1 MNRKDVQ
8 LLILVLG
15 ILVAVLSWQ
24 FVYNPN
30 QEKVEQVSAENAT
43 LRTTISELEALNDNK
58 EQYLADI
65 ETMTQE
71 CDEITNRFPSGFLL
85 EDEVMYLYN
94 MENVTQN
101 QVVIPSIG
109 FGQTTEVPYTGV
121 TTVGEY
127 ELVDEG
133 IKLYTAQDNISF
145 TTTYSGLKNMVQYIY
160 DIPGR
165 KSISSVSL
173 SASSDGYL
181 SGSMSVDFYCMTGTE
196 KLYVPID
203 IPGVVL
209 GKSNIFGVLD
219 ETGNTDENEPNAEEE
234 NTEE

>member
-30 QEKVEQVSAENAT
+30 QEKAEAINAENDT
-43 LRTTISELEALNDNK
+43 LRNTIAELEALDARK
-58 EQYLADI
+58 EQFIAD
-65 ETMTQE
+65 TASMQQE
-71 CDEITNRFPSGFLL
+71 CAEIAEHFPAGFLL
-85 EDEVMYLYN
+85 EDAVMYLYN

-109 FGQTTEVPYTGV
+109 FGQVTEVPYSGNTA
-121 TTVGEY
+121 VGEY
-127 ELVDEG
+127 VLVDEG
-133 IKLYTAQDNISF
+133 IKLYTAQDNVSF
-145 TTTYSGLKNMVQYIY
+145 TTTYTGLKNMVHYIY
-160 DIPGR
+160 DMPGR
-165 KSISSVSL
+165 KSLSSVNL

-181 SGSMSVDFYCMTGTE
+181 TGSMSVDFYCMTGTE
-196 KLYVPID
+196 KLYVPVD

-209 GKSNIFGVLD
+209 GKSNIFGVL
-219 ETGNTDENEPNAEEE
+219 EENANTGSEEE
-234 NTEE
+234 APEEE